1 MSSGVIDTGTDH
13 LLANLTGGILTLT
26 FNRPEARNA
35 LSSELLQGLGSQLAD
50 GEINPEVRCV
60 VITGTGA
67 AFCAGGDVK
76 AMSETNSNG
85 AKSTLDTLIQRQRL
99 NQRATSGRLYKMPKP
114 TLAVLPGPAAGAGL
128 SIALACDLRIMSSTA
143 FMTTAFAKV
152 GFAGDYGGSLFMSQ
166 LVGTAKA
173 RELYFLSDR
182 ISAKEAEDL
191 GLTNWVVEPEAL
203 QESAAG
209 IAQKLAN
216 GPTVAYS
223 YMKEN
228 LARALTSADVH
239 DCLDLEAS
247 HHIHCGG
254 TDDHKNAVEA
264 FIEKRA
270 PVFEG
275 R

>member
-35 LSSELLQGLGSQLAD
+35 LSSELLQALGSQLAD

-191 GLTNWVVEPEAL
+191 GLTNWGVEPEAL
-203 QESAAG
+203 QESAAD

>member
-35 LSSELLQGLGSQLAD
+35 LSSELLQALGSQLAD

-76 AMSETNSNG
+76 AMSAKNSNG

-203 QESAAG
+203 QESAAD

>member
-35 LSSELLQGLGSQLAD
+35 LSSELLQALGSQLAD

-191 GLTNWVVEPEAL
+191 GLTNWVVEPDAL

-209 IAQKLAN
+209 IAQKLAS